1 MESACRRLCLGDVVE
16 TRSKAFDA
24 LEFFSGAGNVSRML
38 RFAGH
43 AVGSFDI
50 KLGNPAPGKQNAMDL
65 LTDAGMAF
73 FGCFS

>member
-1 MESACRRLCLGDVVE
+1 MECLRKGLRSGVVLE
-16 TRSKAFDA
+16 AFDA
-24 LEFFSGAGNVSRML
+24 LEFFCGSGNVSRML

-65 LTDAGMAF
+65 LTDAGMAC
-73 FGCFS
+73 FG